1 MAGKEIV
8 EYDSV
13 IPTEANW
20 NRGVS
25 SGGKPIDILS
35 IIIILLSLLLAVSVE
50 VSAQEFLPIWKKG
63 KIPNEKYSIPD
74 SIADERAWK
83 VGVPGIYAFPA
94 NKAENTGT
102 SILICPGGG
111 YQRASYVYNGFNF
124 ARWFNTLGINVFVL
138 VYRLPHQANLKEPAI
153 APLQDAQR
161 AVKYIRSHASKWKL
175 ETEKLGVMGISA
187 GGHLAAMLS
196 TQTSDVSKINDELD
210 TINYRPDFS
219 VLLSPVI
226 TMGKW
231 AHKGS
236 RANLL
241 GSDTSL
247 TRVEKYSMEKQ
258 VTAAT
263 PPAFL
268 VHAVNDKTVNVHN
281 SLLYYNALMDNNI
294 NASLHTFPQGGHGIR
309 ITENPG
315 STELWLPLL
324 QSWLKEM
331 NFLKPIPFK

>member
-1 MAGKEIV
+1 MAGKEIIK
-8 EYDSV
+8 YDSV
-13 IPTEANW
+13 IPTEAKRNE
-20 NRGVS
+20 GIF
-25 SGGKPIDILS
+25 SGRKTICPVRS
-35 IIIILLSLLLAVSVE
+35 AIILLSLLLMVSAKI
-50 VSAQEFLPIWKKG
+50 SAQEFMPIWEKG
-63 KIPNEKYSIPD
+63 KLPNHKFTIQD
-74 SIADERAWK
+74 SIAGERAWK
-83 VGVPGIYAFPA
+83 VGTPGIYVFPA

-111 YQRASYVYNGFNF
+111 YQRASFVYNGFNF

-138 VYRLPHQANLKEPAI
+138 IYRLPHQSNLKEPAI

-161 AVKYIRSHASKWKL
+161 AIKFIRANALKWQL
-175 ETEKLGVMGISA
+175 DTSKLGVMGISA

-196 TQTSDVSKINDELD
+196 TWASDVSKVKDGWD
-210 TINYRPDFS
+210 TLNYRPDFS

-247 TRVEKYSMEKQ
+247 ISVEKYSTEKQ

-268 VHAVNDKTVNVHN
+268 VHAVNDRTVNVHN
-281 SLLYYNALMDNNI
+281 SLLYYDALIENGV

-309 ITENPG
+309 VIENPG